1 MLLPAFAVVLAR
13 IAGLML
19 SVPMFSSTQIP
30 RLVKVWLAVS
40 LAMLTFP
47 VVLPQLPATLTL
59 GQAAA
64 GLVGEFI
71 VGEIIGMGAGLIFFC
86 AQFAGKMISHQTG
99 MALGAVFNPVF
110 NAQSTVLDQVW
121 FFTALMFFLA
131 LGGHLAMVQVV
142 LGSFEK
148 VPPLSVWADGATAEF
163 FAAVLRSIFET
174 AIRLAGPAILALTL
188 SLLALGVLMKTMPQ
202 FNILS
207 VGFSIKIAIGLFI
220 MAITI
225 GASEGVMIGA
235 FHEGLDRIGFWFES
249 VSETIV
255 HGG

>member
-1 MLLPAFAVVLAR
+1 MLLPAFAIVVAR

-30 RLVKVWLAVS
+30 RLVKVWLIVS

-64 GLVGEFI
+64 GLVGEFV

-86 AQFAGKMISHQTG
+86 AQFAGKMVSHQTG

-131 LGGHLAMVQVV
+131 LDGHLAMVQVV

-163 FAAVLRSIFET
+163 FASVLQSIFET
-174 AIRLAGPAILALTL
+174 AVRLAGPALLALTL

-207 VGFSIKIAIGLFI
+207 VGFSIKIIIGLFV
-220 MAITI
+220 MAVSIRI
-225 GASEGVMIGA
+225 SDGVMEQSLADGLNLIGLWMDHA
-235 FHEGLDRIGFWFES
+235 ADEL
-249 VSETIV
+249 T
-255 HGG
+255 HGR